1 MIQITDL
8 DLNAIHS
15 KVNEIISDINSG
27 NWVITYN
34 KQQVA
39 LDFNG
44 EAHLEILGYSFTR
57 TMGTPTPDDF
67 DSDPYYQAQ
76 NHIFDQI
83 RQMIADFMRT
93 TEHVYTVHVRANE
106 CNNMVYLTENLDYI
120 NLDFADDSITITL
133 YLSGQY

>member
-57 TMGTPTPDDF
+57 TMGTPTPDDS

-83 RQMIADFMRT
+83 RQMIADFMHT
-93 TEHVYTVHVRANE
+93 TEQVYTVHVRDNE
-106 CNNMVYLTENLDYI
+106 CNHMVYLTENLDYI